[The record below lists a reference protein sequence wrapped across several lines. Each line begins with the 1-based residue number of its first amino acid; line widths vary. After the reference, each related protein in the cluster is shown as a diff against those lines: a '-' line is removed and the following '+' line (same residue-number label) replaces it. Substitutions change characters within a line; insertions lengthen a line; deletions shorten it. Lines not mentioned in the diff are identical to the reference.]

1 MTNRVTYAP
10 QDFQK
15 MCRQAERDHESRKLV
30 VLLERV
36 KRQIAGIQPLAVNM
50 QLPKPPVPASG
61 ESGVLRL
68 PNRSVP
74 LER

>member
-36 KRQIAGIQPLAVNM
+36 KRQIAGLPSSSVNM
-50 QLPKPPVPASG
+50 KLPKPPVTAGGDS
-61 ESGVLRL
+61 SVLRL

>member
-36 KRQIAGIQPLAVNM
+36 KRQIAGLPQSAVNIQM
-50 QLPKPPVPASG
+50 PKPPVTAG
-61 ESGVLRL
+61 GDAAVLRL

>member
-30 VLLERV
+30 VLLDRV
-36 KRQIAGIQPLAVNM
+36 KKQIAGLDKPAHVEF
-50 QLPKPPVPASG
+50 PKPPLTTASG
-61 ESGVLRL
+61 ASGLLRV
-68 PNRSVP
+68 PSRSVP

>member
-36 KRQIAGIQPLAVNM
+36 KRKIAELEKAPLQVG
-50 QLPKPPVPASG
+50 LPKPPATSG
-61 ESGVLRL
+61 SSPLHI
-68 PNRSVP
+68 PSRSVP

>member
-15 MCRQAERDHESRKLV
+15 MCKQAERDHESRKLV
-30 VLLERV
+30 LLMERV
-36 KRQIAGIQPLAVNM
+36 KKQIAKREGGIQNTAGA
-50 QLPKPPVPASG
+50 PANVTEINADSG
-61 ESGVLRL
+61 LRL
-68 PNRSVP
+68 PSRSVP

>member
-15 MCRQAERDHESRKLV
+15 KCMQAERDHESRKLV

-36 KRQIAGIQPLAVNM
+36 KKQIANRDNPVATVDS
-50 QLPKPPVPASG
+50 PKRPVPAA
-61 ESGVLRL
+61 VDTAALRFAAG
-68 PNRSVP
+68 PAP
-74 LER
+74 FER